1 MKRQKHPWAHLSVQ
15 PSGLGRTDRLGPAR
29 PAPLLS
35 LLRTRARTLTLI
47 CSGDPRRLR
56 RRRSIPA
63 RFAGLGPRHGAQ
75 STRHTTA
82 VNPIRVDLTR
92 ATYCSRSRPRLV
104 LGLRDPLDPAVPGA
118 PGAWTPPWLR
128 RRGAGGAVVSPWPG
142 LAWRRRSLACAAMVA
157 MAAPICSTTV
167 SVPQP
172 SFSCASLLPPP
183 VSLAM
188 ASLLVEVL
196 AY

>member
-1 MKRQKHPWAHLSVQ
+1 VQ

-35 LLRTRARTLTLI
+35 LPLTRDRTLTLAR
-47 CSGDPRRLR
+47 SGDSRRLR

-63 RFAGLGPRHGAQ
+63 RFAEPGPRHGAQ
-75 STRHTTA
+75 STRPTTA

-92 ATYCSRSRPRLV
+92 ATCCSRPRPLLV

-128 RRGAGGAVVSPWPG
+128 RRGAGGAVVPPWPG
-142 LAWRRRSLACAAMVA
+142 LAWRRRALACAAMAA
-157 MAAPICSTTV
+157 MVVPICSTTV
-167 SVPQP
+167 SAP
-172 SFSCASLLPPP
+172 LLLLLC
-183 VSLAM
+183 VLFLLLLA
-188 ASLLVEVL
+188 
-196 AY
+196 